1 MKVTVVGAGNVGA
14 TVANVLA
21 TKKFCSEVVLV
32 DIKEGVPQGKAM
44 DIIMVSGDA
53 RLHASK
59 AMDHIAKGELD
70 EAKAELKEADK
81 LQAEAH
87 NVQTEMIQGDIR
99 GGDEKMGYYVLFAHA
114 QDTLMTIQV
123 EINMTKSMLKIAKN
137 YEKRLADL
145 EAKVQG

>member
-1 MKVTVVGAGNVGA
+1 MEEEKSPMTGMTQEEKDEYVM
-14 TVANVLA
+14 
-21 TKKFCSEVVLV
+21 
-32 DIKEGVPQGKAM
+32 GKAM
-44 DIIMVSGDA
+44 DIIMSSGDA

-70 EAKAELKEADK
+70 EADK

-145 EAKVQG
+145 EAKVQD

>member
-1 MKVTVVGAGNVGA
+1 MEEEKSPMTGMTQEEKDEYVM
-14 TVANVLA
+14 
-21 TKKFCSEVVLV
+21 
-32 DIKEGVPQGKAM
+32 GKAM
-44 DIIMVSGDA
+44 DIIMGSGDA

-70 EAKAELKEADK
+70 EAKAA
-81 LQAEAH
+81 
-87 NVQTEMIQGDIR
+87 EMIQGDIR

>member
-1 MKVTVVGAGNVGA
+1 MEEEKSPMTGMTQEEKDEYVM
-14 TVANVLA
+14 
-21 TKKFCSEVVLV
+21 
-32 DIKEGVPQGKAM
+32 GKAM
-44 DIIMVSGDA
+44 DIIMGSGDA

-70 EAKAELKEADK
+70 EADK